1 MTFIIY
7 SIKYKK
13 QKEKVFAA
21 NRNSYFKK
29 TDFWPIV

>member
-7 SIKYKK
+7 RIKYKK
-13 QKEKVFAA
+13 QKEKVFVK

-29 TDFWPIV
+29 PHSRPFV